1 MKQIPLQLLDSK
13 AFDFRLSRIYR
24 FMDNLGASTLVVSD
38 NANKFYLT
46 GRIFDGWVII
56 DASRRDI
63 RYFVRRQ
70 PALSGAGVH
79 TVRKPEEIPAVLARE
94 GLNIT
99 PAVALELRETS
110 YANVVRMARALGVK
124 PEEILDGDAV
134 LMGARAVKA
143 PDEVQKIRE
152 CATTHD
158 RVYSRIPHLY
168 REGMDD
174 VELQVEIERVSRLEG
189 AIGIMRVSGD
199 DMELNMGSVLV
210 GANADTPSPYDF
222 ALGGAG
228 SSPALPV
235 GADGTIIQRGLT
247 VMVDTNGDFNG
258 YMSDMTR
265 TFIVD
270 DEVCD
275 EARRAHQLS
284 IDICRRLEHDARP
297 GTPCS
302 ELYETAIAMA
312 REAGLEGK
320 FMGHRHQAGFIGH
333 GVGITINELPVLSPR
348 SKDILE
354 ENNIIAIEPKFVIDK
369 VGAVG
374 VENTYRV
381 GADGL
386 ERLTVCREEL
396 VSLED

>member
-13 AFDFRLSRIYR
+13 ALDFRLSRIYR

-70 PALSGAGVH
+70 PELSGAGVH

-158 RVYSRIPHLY
+158 RVYSTSS
-168 REGMDD
+168 
-174 VELQVEIERVSRLEG
+174 SRSKSS
-189 AIGIMRVSGD
+189 ASRASK
-199 DMELNMGSVLV
+199 
-210 GANADTPSPYDF
+210 APS
-222 ALGGAG
+222 ASCA
-228 SSPALPV
+228 SPA
-235 GADGTIIQRGLT
+235 TT
-247 VMVDTNGDFNG
+247 W
-258 YMSDMTR
+258 S
-265 TFIVD
+265 
-270 DEVCD
+270 
-275 EARRAHQLS
+275 
-284 IDICRRLEHDARP
+284 
-297 GTPCS
+297 
-302 ELYETAIAMA
+302 
-312 REAGLEGK
+312 
-320 FMGHRHQAGFIGH
+320 
-333 GVGITINELPVLSPR
+333 
-348 SKDILE
+348 
-354 ENNIIAIEPKFVIDK
+354 
-369 VGAVG
+369 
-374 VENTYRV
+374 
-381 GADGL
+381 
-386 ERLTVCREEL
+386 
-396 VSLED
+396 